1 MPEFEIKNRFEYQK
15 DQITSVENSSV
26 QDEDAMMET
35 ILENL
40 NSTPMGNVLKKI
52 ASLPEIRQDKVLSVR
67 RQLTDGKYDLNE
79 RLNIAMDKVLEDL
92 TS

>member
-1 MPEFEIKNRFEYQK
+1 MPNFEINKRFDGQN
-15 DQITSVENSSV
+15 DQFNSVDNLSV

-40 NSTPMGNVLKKI
+40 NTTPMGMVLKKL
-52 ASLPEIRQDKVLSVR
+52 ALLPEIRQDKVLNVR
-67 RQLTDGKYDLNE
+67 RQLTDGEYDLNE
-79 RLNIAMDKVLEDL
+79 RLNLAMDKVLEDL

>member
-1 MPEFEIKNRFEYQK
+1 MPEFEIKSRFEYQK

-40 NSTPMGNVLKKI
+40 NTTPIGNVLRKI
-52 ASLPEIRQDKVLSVR
+52 ALLPEIRQNKVLNVR
-67 RQLTDGKYDLNE
+67 RQLTDGRYDLNE
-79 RLNIAMDKVLEDL
+79 RLSIAMDKVLEDL